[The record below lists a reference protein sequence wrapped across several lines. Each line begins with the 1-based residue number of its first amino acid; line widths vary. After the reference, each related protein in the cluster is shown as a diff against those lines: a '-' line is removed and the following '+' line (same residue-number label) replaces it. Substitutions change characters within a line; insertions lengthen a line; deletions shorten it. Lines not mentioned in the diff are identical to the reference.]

1 MFKDTEKKFCL
12 ATELLRQGAYIRR
25 PATNPESAPI
35 YLSTA
40 FNVAD
45 LDELQE
51 RYNSGGF
58 CYNRNRNPNRT
69 ALMELVTHT
78 EGAEDSIVCSSG
90 MAAISTTL
98 LALAKSGDHIIA
110 SQTLYGES
118 LEFLRDILSGYGV
131 TVSFFD
137 PNHLEGLEQLF
148 QTNTKLVYTETVSNP
163 LIEVA
168 DIDYI
173 AELAHR
179 HNALLIVDNTFMTA
193 WGFRALEHGA
203 DIVVNSLTKFA
214 NGHSDAV
221 CGSSSGSK
229 ALISKIYALQ
239 VLLGT
244 NADAFTCWL
253 VQRGMRTM
261 ALRLEKQMNN
271 AFALAQVLAQSPYVK
286 QVNYPGLTTHPQH
299 QLAQRMFGENYGG
312 MLSIVLTDDRE
323 LLNKFLRKLDIA
335 HYAMTLGGYRTTLSH
350 PIMSSHYDLSAEEH
364 ARLGITWGLLRISVG
379 IEDSNDLIK
388 DFLQALEVYK

>member
-1 MFKDTEKKFCL
+1 MFQDTNKKFSL
-12 ATELLRQGAYIRR
+12 ETELLRQGAYIRR
-25 PATNPESAPI
+25 PATNPETAPI

-51 RYNSGGF
+51 RYDAGGF

-69 ALMELVTHT
+69 ALAELVTHA
-78 EGAEDSIVCSSG
+78 ENAEDSIVCSSG
-90 MAAISTTL
+90 MAAIATTL
-98 LALAKSGDHIIA
+98 LALVKAGDHIIA

-118 LEFLRDILSGYGV
+118 LDFLREILSGYGV
-131 TVSFFD
+131 EVSFVN
-137 PNHLEGLEQLF
+137 PNHLAGLEGLF
-148 QTNTKLVYTETVSNP
+148 QANTKLVYTETISNP

-168 DIDYI
+168 DIDYM
-173 AELAHR
+173 AELAHQ

-203 DIVVNSLTKFA
+203 DIVINSLTKFA
-214 NGHSDAV
+214 NGHNDAV
-221 CGSSSGSK
+221 CGSASGSK
-229 ALISKIYALQ
+229 VLISKIYALQ

-244 NADAFTCWL
+244 SADAFSSWL
-253 VQRGMRTM
+253 VQRGMRTLS
-261 ALRLEKQMNN
+261 LRLKKQMNN
-271 AFALAQVLAQSPYVK
+271 AFALAKALAQSPYVK
-286 QVNYPGLTTHPQH
+286 QVNYPGLEMHPQH
-299 QLAQRMFGENYGG
+299 ELAHRMFGNNYGG
-312 MLSIVLTDDRE
+312 MLSIVLADDKH

-350 PIMSSHYDLSAEEH
+350 PIMSSHYDLSPEEH
-364 ARLGITWGLLRISVG
+364 MRLGITWGLLRISLG
-379 IEDSNDLIK
+379 IENSDDLVS